1 MNSVTE
7 LTLCRFFIT
16 AILIISLAS
25 GCESESGFGSGG
37 GGMGGIRIS
46 ITEVSG
52 NNQEVAPGGNESEPI
67 VVQVTDLDD
76 TPIDGIN
83 IVWEIDEGDGS
94 LSSDSGVT
102 DEDGYAQTTYISGDT
117 TGDVEIIQY
126 YSRGSSSEGTMMG
139 QSNSSVVFT
148 ITVN

>member
-1 MNSVTE
+1 
-7 LTLCRFFIT
+7 
-16 AILIISLAS
+16 
-25 GCESESGFGSGG
+25 
-37 GGMGGIRIS
+37 MGGIRIS

-52 NNQEVAPGGNESEPI
+52 NNQVVASGGDESEPI

-83 IVWEIDEGDGS
+83 IVWEITEGDGA
-94 LSSDSGVT
+94 LSATTSVT

-139 QSNSSVVFT
+139 RSNSSVVFT